1 MPSSKKRKLPSHLH
15 AVMGEANL
23 RLARGDPTGAQKLCK
38 EVIRQGVYV
47 CNSAYD
53 KYKNLSRHSLFS
65 TNSTKFPMIIYSKV
79 VRPNVIWPDVC
90 LVWTENVL

>member
-38 EVIRQGVYV
+38 EVIRQGVCMYV
-47 CNSAYD
+47 RKVMWCYQVYSIGGYFRGS
-53 KYKNLSRHSLFS
+53 KISWFEKLREFCGFLFS
-65 TNSTKFPMIIYSKV
+65 LHTYS
-79 VRPNVIWPDVC
+79 
-90 LVWTENVL
+90 

>member
-53 KYKNLSRHSLFS
+53 KYLPIFIQTFIIFNKLNEIFNDNL
-65 TNSTKFPMIIYSKV
+65 
-79 VRPNVIWPDVC
+79 
-90 LVWTENVL
+90 

>member
-47 CNSAYD
+47 RIVMCCYQVWVVIFEGCMC
-53 KYKNLSRHSLFS
+53 LS
-65 TNSTKFPMIIYSKV
+65 
-79 VRPNVIWPDVC
+79 
-90 LVWTENVL
+90 LVGQPYVP

>member
-47 CNSAYD
+47 CEN
-53 KYKNLSRHSLFS
+53 NHVLLSSIQYGWLFS
-65 TNSTKFPMIIYSKV
+65 RV
-79 VRPNVIWPDVC
+79 
-90 LVWTENVL
+90 